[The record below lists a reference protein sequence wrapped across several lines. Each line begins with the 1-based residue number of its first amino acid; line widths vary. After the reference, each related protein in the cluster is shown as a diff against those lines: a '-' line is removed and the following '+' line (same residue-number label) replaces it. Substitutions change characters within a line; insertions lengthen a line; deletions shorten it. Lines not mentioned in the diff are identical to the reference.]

1 MDNHN
6 DPKQIAFLE
15 GAWSAVLHHEVEP
28 FRKSLLADFVSSDVM
43 NRLPEHTTLHKV
55 LAECHAQ
62 GAFQE
67 SYIKSFLGLRK
78 HWTSLTPES
87 RHTILQFI
95 QKCGLERS
103 AKLQMLEDDEAAL
116 TIRWD
121 LADQL
126 YASAREQA
134 YKACQPLGLE
144 MFQPR
149 GLPRKNELR
158 DMVRGGQ
165 TAVFALLKERIN
177 IDKTAVTMAVGYVT
191 PVAKTKIKHNLS
203 VAYVENLDT
212 MRAALFHWSLHNLQA
227 FSSLGIFTDAAS
239 AHALTG
245 LEESVIREYIEH
257 ALKPYKEGYE
267 KLCAAVDD
275 MSSDPTIYDKARHF
289 FQSGQK
295 LH

>member
-1 MDNHN
+1 MTAHN

-15 GAWSAVLHHEVEP
+15 GAWSAVLHHEAEP
-28 FRKSLLADFVSSDVM
+28 FQKSLLADFVSNDVM
-43 NRLPEHTTLHKV
+43 NRLPEHTTLHNV
-55 LAECHAQ
+55 LAECHALN
-62 GAFQE
+62 AFQE

-78 HWTSLTPES
+78 HWRALTPES
-87 RHTILQFI
+87 RNTILQFI

-103 AKLQMLEDDEAAL
+103 ANLQMLEDDEAAL

-126 YASAREQA
+126 YASARDQA
-134 YKACQPLGLE
+134 FKACQPLGLE
-144 MFQPR
+144 MLQPR
-149 GLPRKNELR
+149 GLPRKNDLR
-158 DMVRGGQ
+158 DLVRGGQ
-165 TAVFALLKERIN
+165 TALFALLKERIN
-177 IDKTAVTMAVGYVT
+177 IDKTAVTLAVGYVT

-203 VAYVENLDT
+203 IAYVESLDT
-212 MRAALFHWSLHNLQA
+212 LRAALFHWAVHNLQA
-227 FSSLGIFTDAAS
+227 FASLGIFTDSTAM
-239 AHALTG
+239 HALTD
-245 LEESVIREYIEH
+245 LEASVIREYMEL

-289 FQSGQK
+289 FQTGHK